1 MRLHC
6 RTAAIAAAVLMV
18 AGTSARADLLIQ
30 IDKNTQQMTV
40 SADGKP
46 LYTWP
51 VSTGRKKYNTPNG
64 EFKPLGMDR
73 HHFSRE
79 WDYAPMPYSIFFTE
93 DGHAIHGTN
102 EQRALGRAVSH
113 GCVRLSVKHAA
124 MLWDLVKKEGKA
136 NTKVVL
142 TGELPKAPAVAR
154 AKPKRQL
161 ADAPARGRL
170 PSHQRRVER
179 SSYHARQ
186 RVYPASRYDYGYAR
200 SYRGRPY
207 FSAGELTPPPP
218 PFGLFMTPGR

>member
-18 AGTSARADLLIQ
+18 AGASARADLLIQ

-51 VSTGRKKYNTPNG
+51 VSTGRQKYNTPNG
-64 EFKPLGMDR
+64 EFKPLGMER
-73 HHFSRE
+73 HHYSRE

-142 TGELPKAPAVAR
+142 SGDIPAPVVAH
-154 AKPKRQL
+154 AKPKRHEHQVRE
-161 ADAPARGRL
+161 ARHRRERHHEHYTYAARAKHRYSYERRYYRYYDRYAEPSPFPYVFL
-170 PSHQRRVER
+170 PPIR
-179 SSYHARQ
+179 
-186 RVYPASRYDYGYAR
+186 
-200 SYRGRPY
+200 
-207 FSAGELTPPPP
+207 
-218 PFGLFMTPGR
+218 

>member
-18 AGTSARADLLIQ
+18 AGASARADLLIQ

-142 TGELPKAPAVAR
+142 SGEIPTMVAH
-154 AKPKRQL
+154 AKPKREEHRVRE
-161 ADAPARGRL
+161 ARHHR
-170 PSHQRRVER
+170 HERHREHYTYAAREKRR
-179 SSYHARQ
+179 HAHH
-186 RVYPASRYDYGYAR
+186 SRYVYERRYYRYYDRYAGPQ
-200 SYRGRPY
+200 S
-207 FSAGELTPPPP
+207 
-218 PFGLFMTPGR
+218 PFIFLPPGR